1 MSVEIRD
8 SRFGELVGTPEFEQ
22 LGTGF
27 LFTEGPLWN
36 AEERFLLFS
45 DMPGD
50 HLRRWSAADG
60 ITTFRKPCYMTNG
73 LTWDPEGRLL
83 TCEHATSRVTRTESD
98 GRVTVLAS
106 HYEGKELNSPNDIV
120 VRGDGSLYFSDPIY
134 GRNEFYGVPRKLQLD
149 FRGLYRVPA
158 KGGEPQL
165 LASDFG
171 QPNGLCFSLDER
183 LLYVNDTERQHIRVF
198 EVQPDGSVD
207 KGRVWAQTTGE
218 GAGAPD
224 GMKIDSQGN
233 VYCCGPGGIHVFD
246 RAGACLGVI
255 RVPEYTANFAWGDDD
270 LRSLFITASTSL
282 YRIRVKV
289 PGFHPGGRVTAA

>member
-8 SRFGELVGTPEFEQ
+8 QRFAEVVGSLEFEQ

-27 LFTEGPLWN
+27 LFTEGPLWQ
-36 AEERFLLFS
+36 AEGRYLLFS

-60 ITTFRKPCYMTNG
+60 VTTFRKPCHMTNG
-73 LTWDPEGRLL
+73 LTWDREGRLL
-83 TCEHATSRVTRTESD
+83 ACEHATSRVTRTERD
-98 GRVTVLAS
+98 GRITVVAS
-106 HYEGKELNSPNDIV
+106 LYQGKELNSPNDIV
-120 VRGDGSLYFSDPIY
+120 ARSDGSIYFTDPTY
-134 GRNEFYGVPRKLQLD
+134 GRNEYYGVPRPVQLD
-149 FRGLYRVPA
+149 FRGLYRVRA
-158 KGGEPQL
+158 GGGELEL
-165 LASDFG
+165 LAGDFG

-183 LLYVNDTERQHIRVF
+183 LLYVNDTEQQRIRVF
-198 EVQPDGSVD
+198 EVKPDGTLD
-207 KGRVWAQTTGE
+207 KGRVWAETVGE

-246 RAGACLGVI
+246 RLGGCLGVI
-255 RVPEYTANFAWGDDD
+255 KVPEYTANFAWGDDD

-289 PGFHPGGRVTAA
+289 PGFHPAGRVAVA

>member
-8 SRFGELVGTPEFEQ
+8 SRFGEVVGTPEFEK

-98 GRVTVLAS
+98 GRITVVAS

-120 VRGDGSLYFSDPIY
+120 VRGDGSIYFTDPTY
-134 GRNEFYGVPRKLQLD
+134 GRNEYYGVPRKTQLD

-158 KGGEPQL
+158 TGGEPQL
-165 LASDFG
+165 LAGDFG

-183 LLYVNDTERQHIRVF
+183 LLYVNDTEQQRIRVF
-198 EVQPDGSVD
+198 EVRADGSVD
-207 KGRVWAQTTGE
+207 KGRVWAETTGE

-246 RAGACLGVI
+246 GRATCLGVI

-289 PGFHPGGRVTAA
+289 PGFHPGGRVTVA

>member
-73 LTWDPEGRLL
+73 LAWDREGRLL

-183 LLYVNDTERQHIRVF
+183 LLSVNDTEQQRIRVF
-198 EVQPDGSVD
+198 EVRADGSVD
-207 KGRVWAQTTGE
+207 KGRVWAETTGE

-246 RAGACLGVI
+246 GRATCLGVI

-289 PGFHPGGRVTAA
+289 PGFHPGGRVTVA